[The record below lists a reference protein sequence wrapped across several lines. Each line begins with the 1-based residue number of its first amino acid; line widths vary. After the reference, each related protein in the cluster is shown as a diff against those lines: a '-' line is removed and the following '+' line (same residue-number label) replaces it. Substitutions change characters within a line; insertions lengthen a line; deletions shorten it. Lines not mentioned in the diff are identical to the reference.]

1 VTLEEAVLLAGR
13 LLLSWLFILSGY
25 RHLVHL
31 KPMAGYA
38 RTSGVPMPDVAV
50 AVTGLMI
57 LAGGLSILLGWHP
70 RIGAA
75 LIFVFLIVV
84 AFWMHRFWS
93 FTDPMQRATQEAHFW
108 KNIAL
113 AGAMLWIIAW
123 THWPWPLALGLTA

>member
-1 VTLEEAVLLAGR
+1 VTLDGVLQLGAR
-13 LLLSWLFILSGY
+13 LLLSWLFLLSGY
-25 RHLVHL
+25 RHLVHR

-38 RTSGVPMPDVAV
+38 RASGVPMPETAV
-50 AVTGLMI
+50 VGTGLII

-75 LIFVFLIVV
+75 LILVFLVVV

-93 FTDPMQRATQEAHFW
+93 FADPMQRAAQEAHFW

-113 AGAMLWIIAW
+113 AGAMLWIITW
-123 THWPWPLALGLTA
+123 TYWPWPLALG